1 MVDTIKK
8 NIKAVQENLFSSV
21 GSSILTIVTS
31 YLVLNFFR
39 GMFGFVMTSDK
50 DWLSV
55 LNNMQLYMVQAYPED
70 DFIRVWLSVGLTF
83 VFAGLSIGLWRSE
96 DRSNVSVMFDRLF
109 KGGLGLLFFTIVAP
123 TYTSY
128 MGNDGFVITEEVF
141 SSSSRLSILIP
152 TLVITVGF
160 FVLKN
165 LKINFSYNNSD
176 AVFFYLFIP
185 VALIWVVKLPT
196 IQLDQNRERIIPDP
210 LMPIA
215 NSTKIPWTII
225 FVSFLVS
232 YFIGMYLKDK
242 KRVKNVMSISWFL
255 LPLLIFSWIFKKP
268 QIDMGEVL
276 TGDIPIFVIFFALG
290 LATVLLINN
299 PIFKKYF
306 SLYLGIL
313 AVLTVGGLFIG
324 IPMLAKVCLLLL
336 SLFTVVVP
344 AVSTS
349 KEGKRSLII
358 IWFVALVTLTF
369 LLRGGAS
376 ETGIVVPGSSIFG
389 GFSLTWLLAIFG
401 TYVSF
406 PLGVLLALGRN
417 SKLPIVRIVCTGII
431 ELVRS
436 VPYITWLFF
445 ASVTLAVFLPAGV
458 EFNLIIRVL
467 MVTAFFS
474 GAYFAENIRGG
485 LQSIPKG
492 QYEAADAIGMSP
504 FQKTGLIILPQ
515 ALRAVI
521 PTLVSSAITA
531 FKDSSLVTIIGL
543 FDFLTIGKTVIDNQS
558 IPVNFVGHQRENLIF
573 VAIVYWIFTF
583 TLSRR
588 SMKVEKRLGLGER

>member
-1 MVDTIKK
+1 
-8 NIKAVQENLFSSV
+8 
-21 GSSILTIVTS
+21 
-31 YLVLNFFR
+31 
-39 GMFGFVMTSDK
+39 
-50 DWLSV
+50 
-55 LNNMQLYMVQAYPED
+55 
-70 DFIRVWLSVGLTF
+70 
-83 VFAGLSIGLWRSE
+83 
-96 DRSNVSVMFDRLF
+96 
-109 KGGLGLLFFTIVAP
+109 
-123 TYTSY
+123 
-128 MGNDGFVITEEVF
+128 
-141 SSSSRLSILIP
+141 
-152 TLVITVGF
+152 
-160 FVLKN
+160 
-165 LKINFSYNNSD
+165 
-176 AVFFYLFIP
+176 
-185 VALIWVVKLPT
+185 
-196 IQLDQNRERIIPDP
+196 
-210 LMPIA
+210 
-215 NSTKIPWTII
+215 
-225 FVSFLVS
+225 
-232 YFIGMYLKDK
+232 MYLKDK

-299 PIFKKYF
+299 SIFKKYF

>member
-242 KRVKNVMSISWFL
+242 KRVKNAMSISWFL

-313 AVLTVGGLFIG
+313 AVLTIGGLFIG

-588 SMKVEKRLGLGER
+588 SIKVEKRLGLGER

>member
-152 TLVITVGF
+152 TLVITIGF

-185 VALIWVVKLPT
+185 VALLWVVKLPT

-210 LMPIA
+210 VMPIA

>member
-1 MVDTIKK
+1 MLDTIKK

-176 AVFFYLFIP
+176 AVFFYLFVP

>member
-1 MVDTIKK
+1 MVDVIKK
-8 NIKAVQENLFSSV
+8 NIKTVQESLFSSV
-21 GSSILTIVTS
+21 GSSVLTIATS

-39 GMFGFVMTSDK
+39 GMFGFVMSSDK
-50 DWLSV
+50 DWLAV
-55 LNNMQLYMVQAYPED
+55 LNNMQLYMVQAYPES
-70 DFIRVWLSVGLTF
+70 DFIRVWISVGLTF
-83 VFAGLSIGLWRSE
+83 VFSGISIGLWRSE
-96 DRSNVSVMFDRLF
+96 DRSNVSVIFDRFF
-109 KGGLGLLFFTIVAP
+109 KIGLGVLFFTIVAP

-176 AVFFYLFIP
+176 AVFFYLFVP

-324 IPMLAKVCLLLL
+324 IPMLGKVCLLLL

>member
-313 AVLTVGGLFIG
+313 AVLTIGGLFIG
-324 IPMLAKVCLLLL
+324 IPMLGKVCLLLL

-358 IWFVALVTLTF
+358 IWLVALVTLTF

>member
-176 AVFFYLFIP
+176 AVFFYLFVP

-313 AVLTVGGLFIG
+313 AVLTIGGLFIG

-358 IWFVALVTLTF
+358 IWLVALVTLTF

>member
-141 SSSSRLSILIP
+141 SSSSRLRILIP

-306 SLYLGIL
+306 SLYLGVL
-313 AVLTVGGLFIG
+313 AVLTIGGLFIG
-324 IPMLAKVCLLLL
+324 IPMLGKVCLLLL

>member
-1 MVDTIKK
+1 MLDTIKK

-242 KRVKNVMSISWFL
+242 KRVKNAMSISWFL

-268 QIDMGEVL
+268 QLDMGEVL

-313 AVLTVGGLFIG
+313 AVLTIGGLFIG
-324 IPMLAKVCLLLL
+324 IPMLGKVCLLLL

>member
-176 AVFFYLFIP
+176 AVFFYLFVP

-313 AVLTVGGLFIG
+313 AVLTIGGLFIG
-324 IPMLAKVCLLLL
+324 IPMLGKVCLLLL

>member
-1 MVDTIKK
+1 MVDLIKK
-8 NIKAVQENLFSSV
+8 TAKSLQESLFSSV
-21 GSSILTIVTS
+21 GSSVLTIATT
-31 YLVLNFFR
+31 YLVINFFR
-39 GMFGFVMTSDK
+39 GMLGFALTSDK
-50 DWLSV
+50 DWMAV
-55 LNNMQLYMVQAYPED
+55 LNNMQLYMVQAYPEE

-83 VFAGLSIGLWRSE
+83 VLVGLSIGIWRSE
-96 DRSNVSVMFDRLF
+96 ERVQSSKIFNSFF
-109 KGGLGLLFFTIVAP
+109 KGGLGALFFTIIAP
-123 TYTSY
+123 TNSSF
-128 MGNDGFVITEEVF
+128 MGNDGSVITEEVF
-141 SSSSRLSILIP
+141 SMDTRLGILIP
-152 TLVITVGF
+152 VAIFCAIF
-160 FVLKN
+160 FGLRFTNIK
-165 LKINFSYNNSD
+165 FSVNGSD
-176 AVFFYLFIP
+176 MVFFYLFIP
-185 VALIWVVKLPT
+185 VALIWFIKLPT
-196 IQLDQNRERIIPDP
+196 IQLDSNNERIIPDP

-215 NSTKIPWTII
+215 SSTKIPWTVI
-225 FVSFLVS
+225 FVSFLAS
-232 YFIGMYLKDK
+232 YFVGMYLKNIK
-242 KRVKNVMSISWFL
+242 SIKSVISLSWFL

-268 QIDMGEVL
+268 QLDISVVL
-276 TGDIPIFVIFFALG
+276 GSDLPIFGVFLLWGFLVITF
-290 LATVLLINN
+290 VNN
-299 PIFKKYF
+299 SLFKKYY
-306 SLYLGIL
+306 SSYLGVTFL
-313 AVLTVGGLFIG
+313 LTIVGVFSGL
-324 IPMLAKVCLLLL
+324 PMLAKTCLLLIA
-336 SLFTVVVP
+336 LFSVVVP

-349 KEGKRSLII
+349 SQGKRSLLIV
-358 IWFVALVTLTF
+358 WAVALVTLTF

-376 ETGIVVPGSSIFG
+376 DTGIVVPGSSIFG

-431 ELVRS
+431 ELTRS

-458 EFNLIIRVL
+458 EFNLIVRVL

-504 FQKTGLIILPQ
+504 FQKISLIVMPQ

-543 FDFLTIGKTVIDNQS
+543 FDFLTIGKTVIGNQS
-558 IPVNFVGHQRENLIF
+558 NPVNFVGHDRENLIF

-588 SMKVEKRLGLGER
+588 SMKVEKKLGLGER

>member
-55 LNNMQLYMVQAYPED
+55 LNNMQLYMVQAYPEE
-70 DFIRVWLSVGLTF
+70 DFIRIWLSVGLTF
-83 VFAGLSIGLWRSE
+83 VFGGLSIGLWRSE
-96 DRSNVSVMFDRLF
+96 DRSNASVMFDRLF

-313 AVLTVGGLFIG
+313 AVLTVGGLFVG
-324 IPMLAKVCLLLL
+324 IPMLGKVCLLLL

>member
-324 IPMLAKVCLLLL
+324 IPMLGKVCLLLL

-349 KEGKRSLII
+349 KEGKKSLII

>member
-109 KGGLGLLFFTIVAP
+109 KAGLGLLFFTIVAP

-176 AVFFYLFIP
+176 AVFFYLFVP

-306 SLYLGIL
+306 SLYLGVL
-313 AVLTVGGLFIG
+313 AVLTIGGLFIG
-324 IPMLAKVCLLLL
+324 IPMLGKVCLLLL

>member
-176 AVFFYLFIP
+176 AVFFYLFVP

-242 KRVKNVMSISWFL
+242 KRVKNVISISWFL

-290 LATVLLINN
+290 IATVLLINN

-313 AVLTVGGLFIG
+313 AVLTVAGLFIG

-573 VAIVYWIFTF
+573 VAIVYLIFTF

>member
-55 LNNMQLYMVQAYPED
+55 LNNMQLYMVQAYPEE

-128 MGNDGFVITEEVF
+128 MGNDGSVITEEVF
-141 SSSSRLSILIP
+141 SSSARLSIFIP
-152 TLVITVGF
+152 TLAITVGF

-185 VALIWVVKLPT
+185 VVLLWVVQLPT

-210 LMPIA
+210 VMPIA
-215 NSTKIPWTII
+215 NTTKIPWTII

-242 KRVKNVMSISWFL
+242 KRVKNAMSISWFL

-268 QIDMGEVL
+268 QIDIGEVL
-276 TGDIPIFVIFFALG
+276 TGDIPIFAIFFGLG

-313 AVLTVGGLFIG
+313 AVLTVAGLFVG

-376 ETGIVVPGSSIFG
+376 ETGIIVPGSSIFG

-558 IPVNFVGHQRENLIF
+558 VPVNFVGHQRENLIF
-573 VAIVYWIFTF
+573 VAVVYWIFTF

>member
-8 NIKAVQENLFSSV
+8 NIKAVQENLFSSFA
-21 GSSILTIVTS
+21 SSILTIVTS

-152 TLVITVGF
+152 TLVVTVGF

-176 AVFFYLFIP
+176 AVFFYLFVP

-324 IPMLAKVCLLLL
+324 IPMLGKVCLLLL

>member
-21 GSSILTIVTS
+21 GSSILTIVTT

-141 SSSSRLSILIP
+141 SSSSRLRILIP

-176 AVFFYLFIP
+176 AVFFYLFVP

-225 FVSFLVS
+225 FVSILVS

-324 IPMLAKVCLLLL
+324 IPMLGKVCLLLL

-573 VAIVYWIFTF
+573 VPIVYWIITF

>member
-55 LNNMQLYMVQAYPED
+55 LNNMQLYMVQAYPEE
-70 DFIRVWLSVGLTF
+70 DFIRIWLSVGLTF

-96 DRSNVSVMFDRLF
+96 DRSNASVMFDRLF

-152 TLVITVGF
+152 TLVITIGF

-185 VALIWVVKLPT
+185 VALLWVVKLPT

-210 LMPIA
+210 VMPIA

-313 AVLTVGGLFIG
+313 AVLTVGGLFVG

>member
-176 AVFFYLFIP
+176 AVFFYLFVP

-306 SLYLGIL
+306 SLYLGVL
-313 AVLTVGGLFIG
+313 AVLTIGGLFIG
-324 IPMLAKVCLLLL
+324 IPMLGKVCLLLL

-558 IPVNFVGHQRENLIF
+558 VPVNFVGHQRENLIF
-573 VAIVYWIFTF
+573 VAVVYWIFTF

>member
-1 MVDTIKK
+1 MVDVIKK
-8 NIKAVQENLFSSV
+8 NAKAVQESLFSSV
-21 GSSILTIVTS
+21 GSSVLTIGTS

-39 GMFGFVMTSDK
+39 GMFGFVMSSDK
-50 DWLSV
+50 DWLAV
-55 LNNMQLYMVQAYPED
+55 LNNMQLYMVQAYPES
-70 DFIRVWLSVGLTF
+70 DFIRVWISVGLTF
-83 VFAGLSIGLWRSE
+83 VFSGISIGLWRSD
-96 DRSNVSVMFDRLF
+96 DRSNISVMFDRFYKL
-109 KGGLGLLFFTIVAP
+109 GLGVLFFTIVAP
-123 TYTSY
+123 TFTSY
-128 MGNDGFVITEEVF
+128 MGNDGSVITEEVF
-141 SSSSRLSILIP
+141 SRSSRIGMLIP
-152 TLVITVGF
+152 VLVITVGF
-160 FVLKN
+160 FLLKN
-165 LKINFSYNNSD
+165 RKINFSFNNSD
-176 AVFFYLFIP
+176 AVFLYLSIP
-185 VALIWVVKLPT
+185 IALIWIIELPT
-196 IQLDQNRERIIPDP
+196 IQLDQNKDRIIPDP

-215 NSTKIPWTII
+215 NTTKVPWTVI
-225 FVSFLVS
+225 FVLFLLS
-232 YFIGMYLKDK
+232 YFIGIYFKEVKRLK
-242 KRVKNVMSISWFL
+242 NIMSISWFL
-255 LPLLIFSWIFKKP
+255 LPLLIFSWVFKKP
-268 QIDMGEVL
+268 QIEMAEVL
-276 TGDIPIFVIFFALG
+276 TGDIPIFLIFFAVGLG
-290 LATVLLINN
+290 TVLLINN
-299 PIFKKYF
+299 PIVKKYY
-306 SLYLGIL
+306 SIY
-313 AVLTVGGLFIG
+313 VGVVIVATIAGVFIS
-324 IPMLAKVCLLLL
+324 IPMLAKACLLLL
-336 SLFTVVVP
+336 GLFVTVVP

-349 KEGKRSLII
+349 QQGKKSLII
-358 IWFVALVTLTF
+358 IWAVALVTLTF

-417 SKLPIVRIVCTGII
+417 SKLPIVRIICTGII

-458 EFNLIIRVL
+458 EFNLIVRVL

-504 FQKTGLIILPQ
+504 FQKIGLIVLPQ

-558 IPVNFVGHQRENLIF
+558 VPVNFVGHQRENLIF
-573 VAIVYWIFTF
+573 VAVVYWIFTF

-588 SMKVEKRLGLGER
+588 SMKIEKRLGLGER

>member
-176 AVFFYLFIP
+176 AVFFYLFVP

-324 IPMLAKVCLLLL
+324 IPMLGKVCLLLL

-558 IPVNFVGHQRENLIF
+558 VPVNFVGHQRENLIF
-573 VAIVYWIFTF
+573 VAVVYWIFTF

>member
-1 MVDTIKK
+1 MLDTIKK

-176 AVFFYLFIP
+176 AVFFYLFVP

-313 AVLTVGGLFIG
+313 AVLTIGGLFIG
-324 IPMLAKVCLLLL
+324 IPMLGKVCLLLL

>member
-152 TLVITVGF
+152 TLVVTVGF

-176 AVFFYLFIP
+176 AVFFYLFVP

-324 IPMLAKVCLLLL
+324 IPMLGKVCLLLL

>member
-176 AVFFYLFIP
+176 AVFFYLFVP

-313 AVLTVGGLFIG
+313 AVLTIGGLFIG
-324 IPMLAKVCLLLL
+324 IPMLGKVCLLLL
-336 SLFTVVVP
+336 YLFTVVVP

>member
-55 LNNMQLYMVQAYPED
+55 LNNMQLYMVQAYPEE
-70 DFIRVWLSVGLTF
+70 DFIRIWLSVGLTF
-83 VFAGLSIGLWRSE
+83 VFGGLSIGLWRSE
-96 DRSNVSVMFDRLF
+96 DRSNASVMFDRLF

-185 VALIWVVKLPT
+185 VALLWVVKLPT

-324 IPMLAKVCLLLL
+324 IPMLGKVCLLLL

-417 SKLPIVRIVCTGII
+417 SKLPIIRIVCTGII

>member
-39 GMFGFVMTSDK
+39 CMFGFVMTSDK

-324 IPMLAKVCLLLL
+324 IPMLGKVCLLLL

>member
-8 NIKAVQENLFSSV
+8 NIKAVQENLFSSFA
-21 GSSILTIVTS
+21 SSILTIVTS

-176 AVFFYLFIP
+176 AVFFYLFVP

-290 LATVLLINN
+290 LAPVLLINN

-521 PTLVSSAITA
+521 PTLVSSDITA

>member
-176 AVFFYLFIP
+176 AVFFYLFVP

-406 PLGVLLALGRN
+406 PLGVVLALGRN

>member
-8 NIKAVQENLFSSV
+8 NIKAVQENLFSSFA
-21 GSSILTIVTS
+21 SSILTIVTS

>member
-1 MVDTIKK
+1 
-8 NIKAVQENLFSSV
+8 
-21 GSSILTIVTS
+21 
-31 YLVLNFFR
+31 
-39 GMFGFVMTSDK
+39 VMTSDK

-55 LNNMQLYMVQAYPED
+55 LNNMQLYMVQAYPEE
-70 DFIRVWLSVGLTF
+70 DFIRIWLSVGLTF
-83 VFAGLSIGLWRSE
+83 VFGGLSIGLWRSE
-96 DRSNVSVMFDRLF
+96 DRSNASVMFDRLF

-152 TLVITVGF
+152 TLVVTIGF

-185 VALIWVVKLPT
+185 VALLWVVKLPT

-210 LMPIA
+210 VMPIA

-324 IPMLAKVCLLLL
+324 IPMLGKVCLLLL

>member
-109 KGGLGLLFFTIVAP
+109 KAGLGLLFFTIVAP

-141 SSSSRLSILIP
+141 SSSSRLRILIP

-160 FVLKN
+160 FILKN

-306 SLYLGIL
+306 SLYLGVL
-313 AVLTVGGLFIG
+313 AVLTIGGLFIG
-324 IPMLAKVCLLLL
+324 IPMLGKVCLLLL

>member
-313 AVLTVGGLFIG
+313 AVLTIGGLFIG

>member
-1 MVDTIKK
+1 MVDKIKK

-176 AVFFYLFIP
+176 AVFFYLFVP

-225 FVSFLVS
+225 FVSFLAS

-313 AVLTVGGLFIG
+313 AVLTVAGLFVG

-376 ETGIVVPGSSIFG
+376 ETGIIVPGSSIFG

>member
-128 MGNDGFVITEEVF
+128 MGNDGFLITEEVF
-141 SSSSRLSILIP
+141 SSSSRLRILIP

-185 VALIWVVKLPT
+185 VALIWLVKLPT

-268 QIDMGEVL
+268 QIEMGEVL

-290 LATVLLINN
+290 LTTVLLINK

-306 SLYLGIL
+306 SFYLGIL

>member
-55 LNNMQLYMVQAYPED
+55 LNNMQLYMVQAYPEE
-70 DFIRVWLSVGLTF
+70 DFIRIWLSVGLTF
-83 VFAGLSIGLWRSE
+83 VFGGLSIGLWRSE
-96 DRSNVSVMFDRLF
+96 DRSNASVMFDRLF

-152 TLVITVGF
+152 TLVITIGF

-185 VALIWVVKLPT
+185 VALLWVVKLPT

-210 LMPIA
+210 VMPIA

-313 AVLTVGGLFIG
+313 AVLTVGGLFVG